1 MFPNHKRHSQPIRVR
16 RESLASSCLSSSSS
30 ITSYS
35 YSYSYSYTYTYTR
48 MRMEQDHE
56 KLEVSRVALDFAAWV
71 YTVYRTLIERGN
83 LVREQG
89 IVYVYVYE

>member
-1 MFPNHKRHSQPIRVR
+1 MGVGWGKA
-16 RESLASSCLSSSSS
+16 LLSPE
-30 ITSYS
+30 T
-35 YSYSYSYTYTYTR
+35 YTYTAKRYTFPYTR

-89 IVYVYVYE
+89 IVYVYVYVYVYE